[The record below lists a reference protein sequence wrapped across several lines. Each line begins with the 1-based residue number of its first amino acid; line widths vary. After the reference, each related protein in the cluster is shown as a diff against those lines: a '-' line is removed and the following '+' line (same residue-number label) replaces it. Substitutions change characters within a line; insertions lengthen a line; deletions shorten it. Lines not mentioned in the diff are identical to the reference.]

1 MSAAD
6 DNRSSADVE
15 GEAEGVRAALAQT
28 LDQLRDN
35 LKPAHVIEEVVSN
48 ARIGASTIADQLY
61 QVARDHPLPAMLVGL
76 GATMIFGLGAKTMA
90 SLQPAPRPRP
100 VGTTRQRVEAERL
113 RLSDISALANT
124 SGSDPSLFSINER
137 GRVPMASSKSRSNA
151 RRTMSPPEPSR
162 LSGLLDEQPLII
174 AALGVAVGAAIGA
187 ALPQTR
193 VENEWV
199 GESSTSVRRAATEA
213 ARQEIDELSDVVGR
227 TAQNLKQAAAD
238 RGLSS
243 DNMTGLVRDVG
254 EHAKSAIH
262 DVGSHA
268 SDGLKTS

>member
-6 DNRSSADVE
+6 DHRSSADVA
-15 GEAEGVRAALAQT
+15 GEAEGARAALSHT

-35 LKPAHVIEEVVSN
+35 LKPAHVVEEVVSN

-61 QVARDHPLPAMLVGL
+61 QVARDHPFPALLIGL
-76 GATMIFGLGAKTMA
+76 GATMIFGLGARTMS

-100 VGTTRQRVEAERL
+100 ERTTRQRVEAERL
-113 RLSDISALANT
+113 RLSNVSALA
-124 SGSDPSLFSINER
+124 SAGSDPSLFSTNER
-137 GRVPMASSKSRSNA
+137 GRVPMASSNRRSNT
-151 RRTMSPPEPSR
+151 RRPTAVPEPSR

-199 GESSTSVRRAATEA
+199 GDSSTSVRRAASEA
-213 ARQEIDELSDVVGR
+213 ARHEIDELSDVVGR

-243 DNMTGLVRDVG
+243 DNVSGLVRDVG

-262 DVGSHA
+262 DVGTHA
-268 SDGLKTS
+268 SDELKTS